1 MLNTGRRRRPN
12 ASNIASGG
20 VGGKSSRSSS
30 TGFNEIDGVKR
41 GELTDE
47 GEMTGG
53 QSCVG
58 DGNLKTLFT
67 DGEFEIGNGN
77 GLSIGL
83 GSGLSSL

>member
-1 MLNTGRRRRPN
+1 M
-12 ASNIASGG
+12 
-20 VGGKSSRSSS
+20 
-30 TGFNEIDGVKR
+30 DGVKR